1 MSRTSVRKHFGLS
14 VLIGFPG
21 ASRRTTIT
29 LCGLLLGLINLGSA
43 TAQTQGTERVRWR
56 FQMDSQLGGRFI
68 TVGPDGTVYASASSK
83 LYALTPD
90 GDLLWSASAAG
101 GGRPISIGA
110 DGTIY
115 TAGNLIK
122 ALNPDGTLK
131 WQFPNPSPGNPLVA
145 GPSVGPDGNI
155 YAIHDTIGGE
165 GNLGTFSLDSDG
177 NLRWTE
183 EQFSGSFGGSNSAI
197 VFGEDRFFAGLIN
210 NAGSLPTLRSFTFD
224 GDLLWYSGPQDL
236 DLHTGTFPKLD
247 PSGRVIVGWGQTAI
261 QAITP
266 DGSVDWRSFHPQGI
280 NLPLMPGIDANGVI
294 YTAGWLG
301 LRLWAINPDGSTRW
315 AIPNTSG
322 ILDTLN
328 VPPDGSIILAG
339 GIDTFGQPGWVR
351 AYDTADGAFLWQLD
365 LDAEGGFEQYVSSQQ
380 PTFTPDSQTAYF
392 TTCFLGDV
400 DSYIYAIDLSLD
412 IDGDGDGIPDV
423 DDNCPDVFNPDQA
436 DGDGDGLGDACDSSS
451 DFCTAAVELC
461 PGTVVG
467 TTVGATNDGASSC
480 NDFPEL
486 NKDVWYSYTPAT
498 DGTVIVDTCG
508 SAINSILSVHT
519 GCPGTMENEIVCD
532 SSNCQNIFGRVSFSA
547 VAGQTYLIRVT
558 AWSFSDGEYILTLT
572 GAECDTGGIPGDL
585 DGDGHVGV
593 KDLLILLGDW
603 GPCPPKGDC
612 PADLDGDGSVGVKDL
627 LILLGNWG

>member
-1 MSRTSVRKHFGLS
+1 MSYR
-14 VLIGFPG
+14 

-29 LCGLLLGLINLGSA
+29 LCGLLLALINLGSA

-56 FQMDSQLGGRFI
+56 FQMDSRFGGSFV
-68 TVGPDGTVYASASSK
+68 TVAPNGTIYASDLSK
-83 LYALTPD
+83 LYALSPD
-90 GDLLWSASAAG
+90 GDLLWVASAAG
-101 GGRPISIGA
+101 GRRPISIGA

-122 ALNPDGTLK
+122 AFNPDGTLK
-131 WQFPNPSPGNPLVA
+131 WHFPNPSPGNPLLA
-145 GPSVGPDGNI
+145 GPNVGPDGNI
-155 YAIHDTIGGE
+155 YAIHDTIGGK

-177 NLRWTE
+177 NLRWTN
-183 EQFSGSFGGSNSAI
+183 EQYSGSFGGSNSTI

-210 NAGSLPTLRSFTFD
+210 NAGTLPTLRSFSFD

-236 DLHTGTFPKLD
+236 DLFTGTFPKLD

-266 DGSVDWRSFHPQGI
+266 DGGVDWRSFHPEGI

-315 AIPNTSG
+315 TVPASSG
-322 ILDTLN
+322 ILDALN
-328 VPPDGSIILAG
+328 VPPDGSIIRAG

-365 LDAEGGFEQYVSSQQ
+365 LPTEAGIEQYVCSQQ
-380 PTFTPDSQTAYF
+380 PTFTPDSQTAYV
-392 TTCFLGDV
+392 TTCFLGNV
-400 DSYIYAIDLSLD
+400 NSYVYAIDLSLD
-412 IDGDGDGIPDV
+412 LDSDGDGIPDIK
-423 DDNCPDVFNPDQA
+423 DNCPNVFNPDQA
-436 DGDGDGLGDACDSSS
+436 DGDGDGIGDACDDIS
-451 DFCTAAVELC
+451 DSCTAAIGLC
-461 PGTVVG
+461 PGTVMG
-467 TTVGATNDGASSC
+467 TTLGATNDGSSSC
-480 NDFPEL
+480 NDFPNL
-486 NKDVWYSYTPAT
+486 NKDVWYAYTPAT
-498 DGTVIVDTCG
+498 DGIVTIDTCDTPG
-508 SAINSILSVHT
+508 LSTIVSVHT
-519 GCPGTMENEIVCD
+519 GCPGTIENEVVCD
-532 SSNCQNIFGRVSFSA
+532 GTTCSGTWGVVSFNA
-547 VAGQTYLIRVT
+547 TAGQTYLIRLT
-558 AWSFSDGEYILTLT
+558 GWSSSEGDFTLTLE
-572 GAECDTGGIPGDL
+572 GPECDTGGIPGDL